1 MITMRNGWK
10 QRLWREARPWLIG
23 IGATVALA
31 AAFGLGLMWSG
42 GSEAA
47 SGHDHAIEQV
57 ADESGEATQYYCP
70 MHPHFVSD
78 DPDEPCPY
86 CGMALSVMPDGND
99 DGAAPIL
106 RLSDRSMALLN
117 VQVTPAEQR
126 PVDRMITF
134 VGELEAD
141 TRRRADVAVRSESYI
156 ETLHADYQWKRVA
169 EGEVLAEVYSPDVL
183 AAGRELLI
191 AHRNVS
197 PGEQTAGTEAAWG
210 KLRRLGLDDASIGE
224 IVQSGDVPRTQ
235 PIRSPIAGVVSELDA
250 AEGQWLNDGQR
261 LLRVMDLS
269 TLWLQLEAFESD
281 LAWVGVGSTVTFEAK
296 AQPGRSFDGEVSFVE
311 PIVDRLTR
319 TAKVRVDVPNAEAAL
334 KPGMYVSGE
343 VHAEG
348 EEAMT
353 MVPRSAVLMTG
364 RRGVVYVQL
373 PREED
378 AEDDRTVFEGRLV
391 VLGPRSG
398 DDGDWQVI
406 HEGIEPG
413 EMVVTNGNFKL
424 DSELQIRP
432 GAPSMMS
439 PPGAA
444 PSDGHQHHGQA
455 DGGGD
460 GEQVPMAAGD
470 DRPDYWPSAEQLP
483 VDDAFAKQVG
493 EVVQAYFALTEA
505 MAADAWDEVGPAI
518 DRLDEQVAAV
528 DAAALDDPARQVWQ
542 RNARRITSA
551 ITQMR
556 RVVGDEKSVRR
567 IYVPMSEAMID
578 IVARLGAQGV
588 GPIYL
593 AHCPMA
599 IEDTHGAEWVQAGDE
614 VDNPYMGTRMRRCGS
629 VAGQLNALW
638 QAAQD

>member
-1 MITMRNGWK
+1 
-10 QRLWREARPWLIG
+10 
-23 IGATVALA
+23 
-31 AAFGLGLMWSG
+31 
-42 GSEAA
+42 
-47 SGHDHAIEQV
+47 
-57 ADESGEATQYYCP
+57 
-70 MHPHFVSD
+70 
-78 DPDEPCPY
+78 
-86 CGMALSVMPDGND
+86 
-99 DGAAPIL
+99 
-106 RLSDRSMALLN
+106 
-117 VQVTPAEQR
+117 
-126 PVDRMITF
+126 VDR
-134 VGELEAD
+134 
-141 TRRRADVAVRSESYI
+141 R
-156 ETLHADYQWKRVA
+156 
-169 EGEVLAEVYSPDVL
+169 
-183 AAGRELLI
+183 
-191 AHRNVS
+191 
-197 PGEQTAGTEAAWG
+197 
-210 KLRRLGLDDASIGE
+210 
-224 IVQSGDVPRTQ
+224 
-235 PIRSPIAGVVSELDA
+235 
-250 AEGQWLNDGQR
+250 
-261 LLRVMDLS
+261 
-269 TLWLQLEAFESD
+269 
-281 LAWVGVGSTVTFEAK
+281 
-296 AQPGRSFDGEVSFVE
+296 
-311 PIVDRLTR
+311 TR
-319 TAKVRVDVPNAEAAL
+319 TAEVRVDVPNAEGAL
-334 KPGMYVSGE
+334 KPGMYVSGA

-348 EEAMT
+348 EEAVV

-373 PREED
+373 PRDEE

-398 DDGDWQVI
+398 KDGDWQVI
-406 HEGIEPG
+406 HEGIDPG

-444 PSDGHQHHGQA
+444 PSGGHQHHGQA
-455 DGGGD
+455 DGGGNS
-460 GEQVPMAAGD
+460 EQVPMAAGD

-483 VDDAFAKQVG
+483 VDDAFATQVG

-505 MAADAWDEVGPAI
+505 MAADAWDEVDAAI

-528 DAAALDDPARQVWQ
+528 DAASLDDPARQVWQ
-542 RNARRITSA
+542 RNARRITTA

-578 IVARLGAQGV
+578 IVARLGAEGV

-599 IEDTHGAEWVQAGDE
+599 IDDTHGAEWVQAGDE